1 MKKDKFLNPGGI
13 NGTGTGVVNV
23 NSEDFKALQ
32 QAIIEHNKKYTP
44 EERMKYDLIA
54 LHIQMKSYI
63 SKDYDREYRS
73 VGEFLKGYV
82 KAIGIKNKTF
92 AQYIDI
98 EESNLSAIIRG
109 KRKINLNL
117 ALKLEHIFGVD
128 ADIWL
133 RVQSKNELQKLK
145 EERKD
150 DYEKY
155 QLADLLKKVG

>member
-1 MKKDKFLNPGGI
+1 MKTDKFLNPGGI
-13 NGTGTGVVNV
+13 NGTGTGIVNV

-54 LHIQMKSYI
+54 LHIQMKSYV
-63 SKDYDREYRS
+63 SKDYDRAHRG
-73 VGEFLKGYV
+73 VGEFLKGYIN
-82 KAIGIKNKTF
+82 AIGIKNKTF
-92 AQYIDI
+92 AQYIEI
-98 EESNLSAIIRG
+98 EESNLSAILKG

-117 ALKLEHIFGVD
+117 ALKLEQIFGVD

-145 EERKD
+145 EKKRNT
-150 DYEKY
+150 YQKY
-155 QLADLLKKVG
+155 QLTDLLRKAG

>member
-1 MKKDKFLNPGGI
+1 MNKDKFLNREGI

-54 LHIQMKSYI
+54 LHIQMKFYI

-155 QLADLLKKVG
+155 QLADLLKKAG